1 MGCDSFLSVG
11 DLFVRRPLLAVLSLL
26 IGASAGAGQLPS
38 PSGQGTAVDVMQIRA
53 AALDTQTR
61 CYRLIHHDTWAFR
74 DCVAALLAQPRQASA
89 WRLGVAYFGWVGALN
104 SLRVGMAGAEETA
117 NEFLPQFRRLQKKL
131 KIDDAALCSSIEGDC
146 TVRTARMRQAEASLP
161 RAPARSNTARSAD
174 SDGHHH

>member
-1 MGCDSFLSVG
+1 M
-11 DLFVRRPLLAVLSLL
+11 RRPLLAVFSLF
-26 IGASAGAGQLPS
+26 ICAAAHAGQAPS
-38 PSGQGTAVDVMQIRA
+38 SGVQAQTVDVTQIRA

-74 DCVAALLAQPRQASA
+74 DCVAALLAQPRQASI

-131 KIDDAALCSSIEGDC
+131 KIDDATLCTSIEGDC

-161 RAPARSNTARSAD
+161 LAPARSNPARSAD